1 MKFNT
6 ILNECHLHGTW
17 RLCNPDNRDYTWS
30 KRTSFVARRLDY
42 IFFFNSGTVDKT
54 TDCHNVRAP
63 MSDHRGCLI
72 HIKFTEVIEVV
83 MDIGD

>member
-1 MKFNT
+1 MVQKNIICCQEIRLY
-6 ILNECHLHGTW
+6 IL
-17 RLCNPDNRDYTWS
+17 
-30 KRTSFVARRLDY
+30 K
-42 IFFFNSGTVDKT
+42 NSGTVDKT